1 MLENLFL
8 ESLKLAAQLRERYP
22 KSLGNKTSNWE
33 EIVKELGQ
41 PIPKLFR
48 AIYSNVSGTKRDVEE
63 QELMDFYPGYRLIH
77 IAELVTESANL
88 KNVLIEEEAKN
99 YELVL
104 PILGNYASDFIC
116 YCKNKAGEELIC
128 SLINDFGELT
138 VMHDSPEKFFVTVC
152 ECYKQGVYFLDSDG
166 YLDYD
171 MEKQLAVGSHINQ
184 GIPYW
189 KE

>member
-8 ESLKLAAQLRERYP
+8 ESLELAARLRNQYP

-33 EIVKELGQ
+33 EMIQELGQ

-48 AIYSNVSGTKRDVEE
+48 AIYSNVSGTKRDIAE
-63 QELMDFYPGYRLIH
+63 QDLMDFCPGYRLIH
-77 IAELVTESANL
+77 ISELVTECTNL
-88 KNVLIEEEAKN
+88 RNVLIDEEAN
-99 YELVL
+99 DYEIVL
-104 PILGNYASDFIC
+104 PILGNYSSDYLC
-116 YCKNKAGEELIC
+116 YCKNRTGEELIC
-128 SLINDFGELT
+128 SLTNDFGELT
-138 VMHDSPEKFFVTVC
+138 AMHDSPEKFLVTVC

-171 MEKQLAVGSHINQ
+171 MEKQLAVGSLVNQ

-189 KE
+189 NE